1 MARNSQ
7 RGFSIVEVIVAIV
20 VVSMLATA
28 FLSAFSSVLKN
39 SVSTLDINIMEGI
52 ASSELD
58 RALSG
63 TFQSAV
69 ALSGVPATV
78 VVEGNS
84 YSISYT
90 GRSSVSGVTPLISSL
105 HLTVT
110 VETDACIS
118 CVSLSGDTFDVQ

>member
-1 MARNSQ
+1 
-7 RGFSIVEVIVAIV
+7 
-20 VVSMLATA
+20 MLATA

-69 ALSGVPATV
+69 ALLGTEETVAIDGTPYSVFFSGGSV
-78 VVEGNS
+78 
-84 YSISYT
+84 IS
-90 GRSSVSGVTPLISSL
+90 GGTPLVSSL

-110 VETDACIS
+110 VETPICIS
-118 CVSLSGDTFDVQ
+118 CVSLSGDIFDVQ